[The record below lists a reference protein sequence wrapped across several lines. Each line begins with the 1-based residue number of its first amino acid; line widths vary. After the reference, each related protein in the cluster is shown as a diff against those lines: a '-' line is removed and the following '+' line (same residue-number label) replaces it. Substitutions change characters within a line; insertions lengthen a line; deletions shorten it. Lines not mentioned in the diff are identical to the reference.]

1 MVKNEIYFWK
11 KEIVLCLMSLINA
24 TFLQLQVR
32 GHSCHLRCCHV
43 DFLVKTWK
51 PRHLTSLC
59 LLQQERWERFFPFPP
74 SLLAPLYTICWQV
87 WPHLF
92 WFLAFTRCNIEKSWR
107 YSYFL
112 AGILL
117 WQHVLHESLPKDSD
131 AFLQKWVWIIEA
143 YYKKISR

>member
-92 WFLAFTRCNIEKSWR
+92 WFLAFTRCNIEKSWC
-107 YSYFL
+107 YSYF
-112 AGILL
+112 
-117 WQHVLHESLPKDSD
+117 WQEYCYDNMSFMKV
-131 AFLQKWVWIIEA
+131 FQKIVMLF
-143 YYKKISR
+143 YKSECE